1 MATLFGKV
9 RVGLY
14 YVFLIRYAVLVGL
27 FLPGFIVLAR
37 WVNPELLGNLLV
49 LETPAQLFHV
59 AWLSLLVAA
68 FVLVASRVIR
78 VNAQDRFA
86 DYKTA
91 IAQLWPPPPQP
102 AQSRPGPTTWRV
114 RWLLLL
120 LMGLPLPFAC
130 VAAIDADPSPDWKM
144 WLEWSTLL
152 SPWILGSAIVV
163 AGSFFA
169 LFLLGALTFLQ
180 QLLLPPEVVS
190 PGLLPFEDVWFFT
203 KLHNFRLGW
212 LYPVG
217 DRLAW
222 ALGFLGP
229 GYTQRITNPLN
240 QITYR
245 KLAPGHG
252 QVLLWLG
259 ATLVVYLGNYV
270 LVYNTESVPEEKSWF
285 AALFFA
291 LLLLLLAG
299 SLLTGLSFL
308 LDYTR
313 IPVSLVVVG
322 LSLGLNALVNADHFY
337 EIEPSPKPNSPIAD
351 LGLIDTFQK
360 RTFPS
365 VVPSSGPQAKK
376 KTLVVVTAAGGG
388 IQASA
393 WTTQVLSGLDEVYGE
408 DFTRSIGVIS
418 ATSGGSVGTMYYL
431 ANGKWSAPGSPFDD
445 KARREMREMSRSSN
459 LEAAAWGIAHPDL
472 MRVFTPFLVP
482 KYADRGWAIEEVW
495 RKELSKLGG
504 DWQNGDFRL
513 RDWINT
519 IRTGQMPVPIF
530 NATLVESGQRLLIS
544 PVLSRS
550 GSSNA
555 TEAREFFDLY
565 TNVESNPRVT
575 TAVRLSA
582 AFPYVSPVSRPY
594 RKTANDDDYHVA
606 DGGYADN
613 EGAVVAIEW
622 IYMLLKYYRQAENK
636 KKRPFDRILIVRI
649 VPFPI
654 EDKANPADTHKG
666 WLYEILG
673 PLTTIEEVR
682 TASQAERNSLALELF
697 NDATLQDV
705 GDRIRKGREQGEEL
719 LSEAKSRRLKANLHR
734 NKLQASPKGATNE
747 RSLQAM
753 MDAAG
758 REGEQLE
765 QKGMELLKS
774 IAGETEI
781 TWTEFVFQWGDKK
794 GIPLSWKLTASQKAN
809 IESAWNDL
817 LSRRN
822 STPKPPIPNGLN
834 ESPFQTLDRFFKQK

>member
-1 MATLFGKV
+1 MTTFLGKA
-9 RVGLY
+9 RVVLY

-27 FLPGFIVLAR
+27 LLPGFIVLAR

-59 AWLSLLVAA
+59 TWLSVLVAA
-68 FVLVASRVIR
+68 FVLVASRVIQ
-78 VNAQDRFA
+78 VNAPDRFA
-86 DYKTA
+86 DYKAA
-91 IAQLWPPPPQP
+91 IARLWPPPPQP
-102 AQSRPGPTTWRV
+102 APGSTTWKV

-130 VAAIDADPSPDWKM
+130 VAAINADPAPDWKA
-144 WLEWSTLL
+144 WLQWFALL
-152 SPWILGSAIVV
+152 TPWTLGSAIVV
-163 AGSFFA
+163 AGTLFA
-169 LFLLGALTFLQ
+169 LFLLGVLTFLQ

-190 PGLLPFEDVWFFT
+190 PGLLPFEDVGFFT
-203 KLHNFRLGW
+203 KLHDVRFGW
-212 LYPVG
+212 LYPVA

-222 ALGFLGP
+222 ALGSLGP
-229 GYTQRITNPLN
+229 GYTQKITNPQN
-240 QITYR
+240 QLTYR
-245 KLAPGHG
+245 RLAPGHS

-259 ATLVVYLGNYV
+259 ATLIVYLGNYV
-270 LVYNTESVPEEKSWF
+270 LVYNAGSVPEENSWF

-299 SLLTGLSFL
+299 TLLSGLSFL

-313 IPVSLVVVG
+313 VPVVLVVVV
-322 LSLGLNALVNADHFY
+322 LSLGLNVLFNTDHYY
-337 EIEPSPKPNSPIAD
+337 EIEPPQKPNSPTAD
-351 LGLIDTFQK
+351 LGFTDTFEK

-393 WTTQVLSGLDEVYGE
+393 WTAQVLSGLDEVYGE
-408 DFTRSIGVIS
+408 DFTRSIGIIS

-431 ANGKWSAPGSPFDD
+431 ANGKWSAPGSTFDD
-445 KARREMREMSRSSN
+445 AARRNMREMSRSSN

-472 MRVFTPFLVP
+472 MRIFTPFLVP
-482 KYADRGWAIEEVW
+482 RFADRGWAIEQVW
-495 RKELSKLGG
+495 RKELNKLGG
-504 DWQNGDFRL
+504 DWENGDFRL
-513 RDWINT
+513 RDWINP
-519 IRTGQMPVPIF
+519 IRLGQMPVPVF
-530 NATLVESGQRLLIS
+530 NATLVESGQRLLLS

-550 GSSNA
+550 GPANA

-565 TNVESNPRVT
+565 TNAETNPRVT

-594 RKTANDDDYHVA
+594 REPPNDGDYHVA

-613 EGAVVAIEW
+613 EGAMVAIEW
-622 IYMLLKYYRQAENK
+622 IYALLKYYRQPENK
-636 KKRPFDRILIVRI
+636 TKKRPFDRILIVRI

-654 EDKANPADTHKG
+654 ADRANPADLHKG
-666 WLYEILG
+666 WLYELLG

-705 GDRIRKGREQGEEL
+705 GEQIRKGRERGEEIL
-719 LSEAKSRRLKANLHR
+719 LEAKSRRLAGNLNR
-734 NKLQASPKGATNE
+734 NKLQASPRTTTNE
-747 RSLQAM
+747 RSLQAI
-753 MDAAG
+753 MDAAK
-758 REGEQLE
+758 REGQQLE
-765 QKGMELLKS
+765 QKGMQLLQS

-781 TWTEFVFQWGDKK
+781 TWTAFVFQPRDNK
-794 GIPLSWKLTASQKAN
+794 GIPLSWKLTARQKAN
-809 IESAWNDL
+809 IDTAWNDL
-817 LSRRN
+817 LDKRN
-822 STPKPPIPNGLN
+822 SNPKPPIPNGLN
-834 ESPFQTLDRFFKQK
+834 ESPFQTLDRFFKQQH